1 MSEKRGDVLAAGSSE
16 QKLKVRHGSTPL
28 GERLAKG
35 RCQRPKAFREE
46 IQLSDDQI
54 QKGMMK
60 RKAQRGL
67 QVDRMLHS
75 KHETSPRDHQ
85 ISEFLILAKIS
96 SHLGIG

>member
-1 MSEKRGDVLAAGSSE
+1 MFWLKGALE
-16 QKLKVRHGSTPL
+16 QKLKVKHGSTPL

-46 IQLSDDQI
+46 IELSDDQI
-54 QKGMMK
+54 QMGMMK

-67 QVDRMLHS
+67 QVYRMLHS
-75 KHETSPRDHQ
+75 KHEMNPRYHQ

-96 SHLGIG
+96 SNLGIG